1 MKALHGL
8 PLQDL
13 PLLEKLERVA
23 DYISFE
29 GPLLSLYRAEGRQ
42 YFYHWCDRNA
52 SCNRWLLFPVTELER
67 LDYLVQRMT
76 LRQLIQSQFP
86 SVYVLDY
93 DHAGTPQAMQVVL
106 TSGIPEEYLPAEDSL
121 YEFEP
126 HHLTSIA
133 ANTASVRLNER
144 WQLSDM
150 GTFEH
155 AYNTNYAFVYALE
168 RYEELNGSQEAV
180 RHAFTKFPW
189 RGGSSRVAF
198 YNELRSALPSKAKP
212 AIRTMQYASP
222 GWLELSLDSGVA
234 AKLKICLQQRK
245 EAASGLKSA
254 IRDAREC
261 LRERGFSK
269 VTGNGVDLPVTEEL
283 GNQFQLHFQTI
294 SQLMGFPYAKRLL
307 SLTPN
312 AVAAVKMLISFDTRL
327 GWLEEFEKDQK
338 AFL

>member
-42 YFYHWCDRNA
+42 YFFHWCDRSA

-67 LDYLVQRMT
+67 LDYLAQRIT

-93 DHAGTPQAMQVVL
+93 DHAGSPQTMQVVL
-106 TSGIPEEYLPAEDSL
+106 TSGIPEDYLPAEDSF

-126 HHLTSIA
+126 HHLTAIA

-150 GTFEH
+150 GKFEH
-155 AYNTNYAFVYALE
+155 AYNINYIFVYAME
-168 RYEELNGSQEAV
+168 RYDSLNGAQEDV
-180 RHAFTKFPW
+180 RDAFIKYPW

-198 YNELRSALPSKAKP
+198 YNELSSALPSKAKP

-222 GWLELSLDSGVA
+222 GWLELSLDSVVA
-234 AKLKICLQQRK
+234 SKLKDCLHQRQ
-245 EAASGLKSA
+245 EAASALRSA
-254 IRDAREC
+254 IRDAREY
-261 LRERGFSK
+261 LRLRGFSK
-269 VTGNGVDLPVTEEL
+269 VNGNGVDLPITDEVEQ
-283 GNQFQLHFQTI
+283 QFQAHFQTI
-294 SQLMGFPYAKRLL
+294 SQLMGFPYSKRLL
-307 SLTPN
+307 GLTSN
-312 AVAAVKMLISFDTRL
+312 AVAAVKILISFHVRL

-338 AFL
+338 AIL